1 MSSLIRGQIRTLAGV
16 FPSSS
21 SITRLTLEALSPV
34 PAVAFEGT
42 TMDVPACFSGI
53 SATDG
58 AIITI
63 SVFMILRY
71 WRYGSQL
78 IEVMSNMNDMDS

>member
-1 MSSLIRGQIRTLAGV
+1 
-16 FPSSS
+16 
-21 SITRLTLEALSPV
+21 
-34 PAVAFEGT
+34 
-42 TMDVPACFSGI
+42 MDVPACFSGI

-71 WRYGSQL
+71 WQYGKGEAINNRL
-78 IEVMSNMNDMDS
+78 K